1 MVFILNCYLHFDFVN
16 TTLTMIW
23 LQATY
28 FWSYLLVYCIHSM
41 SQKFRNGQFVM
52 LEMNIFQ
59 FVNFDCWVLKLK
71 CTIWRTKI
79 NIASLLY
86 LQIRENG
93 NLCIFFKISIKKI
106 FKKKKKMVLN
116 KMYGVCYVVLEKRKT
131 VWKNIKN

>member
-23 LQATY
+23 FQATY
-28 FWSYLLVYCIHSM
+28 FWSYLLVYCIHSV
-41 SQKFRNGQFVM
+41 SQKFRDGQSVM

-59 FVNFDCWVLKLK
+59 FVNFDYWVFKLK

-93 NLCIFFKISIKKI
+93 NLCIFFKISIKEI
-106 FKKKKKMVLN
+106 FKKKKIVLN
-116 KMYGVCYVVLEKRKT
+116 KMYGVCYVVLEKKKT